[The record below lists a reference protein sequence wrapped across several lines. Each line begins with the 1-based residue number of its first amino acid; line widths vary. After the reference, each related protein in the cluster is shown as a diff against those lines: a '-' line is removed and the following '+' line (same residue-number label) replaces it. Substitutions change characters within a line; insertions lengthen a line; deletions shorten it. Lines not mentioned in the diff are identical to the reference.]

1 MSKTVNHVLRET
13 QGLHVWPQ
21 GWREYFHSA
30 TSCAKLAGYL
40 ALFVSVLVADTLCNF
55 VFGHD
60 KGSFDRFDEL
70 Q

>member
-13 QGLHVWPQ
+13 KELHVWPQ
-21 GWREYFHSA
+21 GWRGYIHSA
-30 TSCAKLAGYL
+30 TSYAKLAGYL
-40 ALFVSVLVADTLCNF
+40 ALFVSVLVADTVCNF
-55 VFGHD
+55 VFGRD